1 MVVLL
6 QTLLGGQPLGRGA
19 PLSLLQGQ
27 ICVCV
32 CFLCSFVCVC
42 VCMCA
47 FVFVCVFRCVFVHV
61 CVCMPLGAWV
71 QMYVSPSGPII
82 WLATSR

>member
-19 PLSLLQGQ
+19 PLSLFQGQ
-27 ICVCV
+27 ICVCL
-32 CFLCSFVCVC
+32 CFLCAFVCVC

-47 FVFVCVFRCVFVHV
+47 FVFMCVFRCVFVHIYVYAFGCMGTDV
-61 CVCMPLGAWV
+61 CV
-71 QMYVSPSGPII
+71 S
-82 WLATSR
+82 